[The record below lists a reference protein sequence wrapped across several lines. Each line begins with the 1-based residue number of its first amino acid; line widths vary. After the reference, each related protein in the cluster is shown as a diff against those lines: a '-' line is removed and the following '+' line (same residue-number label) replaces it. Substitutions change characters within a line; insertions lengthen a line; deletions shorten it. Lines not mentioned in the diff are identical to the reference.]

1 MFPYVGCEA
10 PPDVPGATPVWQPYS
25 PVATY
30 VCDAS
35 QNLKTYPNAN
45 NDATCA
51 APAYGT
57 SGAWTHT
64 MKCYG
69 TTNGSLLKNN
79 PVLSYTYRT

>member
-35 QNLKTYPNAN
+35 QNLKTYPGKNVT
-45 NDATCA
+45 ATC
-51 APAYGT
+51 GT
-57 SGAWTHT
+57 SGVWTHD
-64 MKCYG
+64 MECYG
-69 TTNGSLLKNN
+69 TNSILTNKDLQSFPFYSL
-79 PVLSYTYRT
+79 